1 MSEIMES
8 VAWRPVLAPESR
20 NSLCRSRYHVMG
32 PGKEYRVE
40 ALVIDEALREDEADM
55 SGSKNRPSTY
65 EHNKEVA

>member
-1 MSEIMES
+1 M
-8 VAWRPVLAPESR
+8 
-20 NSLCRSRYHVMG
+20 MG

-55 SGSKNRPSTY
+55 CGSKNRTSTC